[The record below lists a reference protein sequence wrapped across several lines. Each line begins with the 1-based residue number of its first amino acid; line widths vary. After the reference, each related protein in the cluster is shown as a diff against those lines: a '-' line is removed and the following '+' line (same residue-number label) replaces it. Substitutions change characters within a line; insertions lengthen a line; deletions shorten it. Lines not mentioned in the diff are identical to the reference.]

1 VLVIPTAES
10 DGHRYHRGIVFS
22 NPDLPWRAR
31 IFRLTLAWPLIALG
45 IALLLVADLGV
56 APFDV
61 LSTGVAHATGWPFTI
76 AYLSVSLLFF
86 GIGAAL
92 GGKVGPASVI
102 GTFVIGPLI
111 TVFRDLLPDPTT
123 WLARIAMVL
132 LATLLLSTAVCLV
145 ITSELGAGPTEV
157 LMLGLV
163 RHGVPIVTAR
173 WLTDGTPLLVGAA
186 LGGAVGIATVI
197 FGIALG
203 PLIRFGLRVLRY
215 VPPSKTELLL
225 STAID

>member
-1 VLVIPTAES
+1 
-10 DGHRYHRGIVFS
+10 
-22 NPDLPWRAR
+22 
-31 IFRLTLAWPLIALG
+31 LIALG

-61 LSTGVAHATGWPFTI
+61 LSTGVAHTTGWPFTI

-123 WLARIAMVL
+123 WLARIVMMI

-173 WLTDGTPLLVGAA
+173 WLTDGIPLLVGAA

-197 FGIALG
+197 FGVALG